1 MKIEK
6 DYIIK
11 IQLFYKSMMKKLQ
24 ELEKDLSDEDLTFEE
39 EDAMK
44 IKIETLDETLE
55 VYENIFT
62 EILFGN

>member
-1 MKIEK
+1 
-6 DYIIK
+6 
-11 IQLFYKSMMKKLQ
+11 MMKKLQ